1 MKITQWTQHWHE
13 IGSSLRLIIIGI
25 AGFLAFLLLTSTP
38 SIAIRLAIS
47 WIVAGGLY
55 LLLTYLMMYF
65 SSKENILSLSRK
77 EDDGAAIVLLI
88 IVLAS
93 VASLIAIVI
102 VLSGVKSLSIAEA
115 IPRIALVILTY
126 TISWFFVHTAFSL
139 RYAHIYY
146 QEFEITKE
154 APLIFASKLRP
165 TYIDFLYFSMV
176 IGMTCQTADVNI
188 ANSRMRYLVMI
199 QGITAFIFN
208 ATLLAMAINL
218 IAGVVAID

>member
-1 MKITQWTQHWHE
+1 M
-13 IGSSLRLIIIGI
+13 IIAV
-25 AGFLAFLLLTSTP
+25 AGLAAFLLLSSTS
-38 SIAIRLAIS
+38 SLAIRLAIS

-55 LLLTYLMMYF
+55 LFLTYLMMYF
-65 SSKENILSLSRK
+65 SSNENILSLSRK

-93 VASLIAIVI
+93 VASLFAIVMI
-102 VLSGVKSLSIAEA
+102 LAGVRSLSISEA
-115 IPRIALVILTY
+115 IPRIALVIMTY
-126 TISWFFVHTAFSL
+126 SISWFFVHTAFSL
-139 RYAHIYY
+139 RYAHVYY
-146 QEFEITKE
+146 QEFEKTKE
-154 APLIFASKLRP
+154 APLIFASKLMP
-165 TYIDFLYFSMV
+165 TYIEFLYFSMV
-176 IGMTCQTADVNI
+176 IGMTCQTADVTI

>member
-1 MKITQWTQHWHE
+1 M
-13 IGSSLRLIIIGI
+13 IIGI
-25 AGFLAFLLLTSTP
+25 AGLAAFLLLSSTL
-38 SIAIRLAIS
+38 SLAIRLAIS

-55 LLLTYLMMYF
+55 LFLTYLMMYF
-65 SSKENILSLSRK
+65 SNKENILSLSRK

-93 VASLIAIVI
+93 VASLFAIVMI
-102 VLSGVKSLSIAEA
+102 LAGVRSLSIAEA
-115 IPRIALVILTY
+115 IPRIVLVIMTY
-126 TISWFFVHTAFSL
+126 SISWFFVHTAFSL
-139 RYAHIYY
+139 RYAHVYY
-146 QEFEITKE
+146 QEFEKTKE
-154 APLIFASKLRP
+154 APLIFASKLKP
-165 TYIDFLYFSMV
+165 TYIEFLYFSMV
-176 IGMTCQTADVNI
+176 IGMTCQTADVTI

>member
-25 AGFLAFLLLTSTP
+25 AGLLAFLLLTTTLSLT
-38 SIAIRLAIS
+38 IRLAMS

-55 LLLTYLMMYF
+55 LFLTYLMMYF
-65 SSKENILSLSRK
+65 SNKENILSLSKR
-77 EDDGAAIVLLI
+77 EDDGAAVILLI

-93 VASLIAIVI
+93 IASLIAIVV
-102 VLSGVKSLSIAEA
+102 VLSGVKSLSVAEA
-115 IPRIALVILTY
+115 IPRIVLVILTY
-126 TISWFFVHTAFSL
+126 SISWFFVHTAFSL

-146 QEFEITKE
+146 QELEKTKE

-188 ANSRMRYLVMI
+188 ASSKMRYLVMI

-218 IAGVVAID
+218 IAGAVAID

>member
-1 MKITQWTQHWHE
+1 M
-13 IGSSLRLIIIGI
+13 IIGI
-25 AGFLAFLLLTSTP
+25 AGLAAFLLLSSTL
-38 SIAIRLAIS
+38 SLAIRLAIS

-55 LLLTYLMMYF
+55 LFLTYLMMYF

-93 VASLIAIVI
+93 VASLFAIVMI
-102 VLSGVKSLSIAEA
+102 LAGVRSLSIAEA
-115 IPRIALVILTY
+115 IPRIVLVIMTY
-126 TISWFFVHTAFSL
+126 SISWFFVHTAFSL
-139 RYAHIYY
+139 RYAHVYY
-146 QEFEITKE
+146 QEFEKTKE
-154 APLIFASKLRP
+154 APLIFASKLKP
-165 TYIDFLYFSMV
+165 TYIEFLYFSMV
-176 IGMTCQTADVNI
+176 IGMTCQTADVTI

>member
-25 AGFLAFLLLTSTP
+25 AGLLAFLLLTTTLSL
-38 SIAIRLAIS
+38 AIRLAMS

-55 LLLTYLMMYF
+55 LFLTYLMMYF
-65 SSKENILSLSRK
+65 SNKENILSLSKR
-77 EDDGAAIVLLI
+77 EDDGAAVILLI

-93 VASLIAIVI
+93 IASLIAIVV
-102 VLSGVKSLSIAEA
+102 VLSGVKSLSIAQA
-115 IPRIALVILTY
+115 IPRIGLVILTY
-126 TISWFFVHTAFSL
+126 SISWFFVHTAFSL

-146 QEFEITKE
+146 QEFEKTKE

-165 TYIDFLYFSMV
+165 AYIDFLYFSMV

-188 ANSRMRYLVMI
+188 ASSKMRYLVMI

-208 ATLLAMAINL
+208 ATLLGMAINL

>member
-1 MKITQWTQHWHE
+1 MKIAHWTQHWHE
-13 IGSSLRLIIIGI
+13 IGSSLRLMIIGI
-25 AGFLAFLLLTSTP
+25 AGLAAFLLLSSTL
-38 SIAIRLAIS
+38 SLAIRLAIS

-55 LLLTYLMMYF
+55 LFLTYLMMYF
-65 SSKENILSLSRK
+65 SNKENILSLSRK

-93 VASLIAIVI
+93 VASLFAIVMI
-102 VLSGVKSLSIAEA
+102 LAGVRSLSIAEA
-115 IPRIALVILTY
+115 IPRIVLVIMTY
-126 TISWFFVHTAFSL
+126 SISWFFVHTAFSL
-139 RYAHIYY
+139 RYAHVYY
-146 QEFEITKE
+146 QEFEKTKE
-154 APLIFASKLRP
+154 APLIFASKLKP
-165 TYIDFLYFSMV
+165 TYIEFLYFSMV
-176 IGMTCQTADVNI
+176 IGMTCQTADVTI

>member
-25 AGFLAFLLLTSTP
+25 AGLLAFLLLTTTLSL
-38 SIAIRLAIS
+38 AIRLAMS

-55 LLLTYLMMYF
+55 LFLTYLMMYF
-65 SSKENILSLSRK
+65 SNKENILSLSKR
-77 EDDGAAIVLLI
+77 EDDGAAVILLI

-93 VASLIAIVI
+93 IASLIAIVV
-102 VLSGVKSLSIAEA
+102 VLSGVKSLSVAEA
-115 IPRIALVILTY
+115 IPRIVLVILTY
-126 TISWFFVHTAFSL
+126 SISWFFVHTAFSL

-146 QEFEITKE
+146 QELEKTKE

-188 ANSRMRYLVMI
+188 ASSKMRYLVKASLHLSSMPHYW
-199 QGITAFIFN
+199 QWRLTS
-208 ATLLAMAINL
+208 LQ
-218 IAGVVAID
+218 VQ